1 MSELKLG
8 YFIVYVPNVVATV
21 EFYERAFGLSRRF
34 VHESGM
40 YAELE
45 TGATALAFAEE
56 NFTPTHGQFAPNRPT
71 TKPAGAEIGFV
82 AADVDAAYQRALAA
96 GAVSVLAPVTKPWGQ
111 IVAYVRDRDGFLVE
125 LCSAMSG

>member
-8 YFIVYVPNVVATV
+8 YFIIYVPNVVATI

-34 VHESGM
+34 VHDSGM

-45 TGATALAFAEE
+45 TGATSLAFAEE
-56 NFTPTHGQFAPNRPT
+56 NFTPTHGEFALNRPT
-71 TKPAGAEIGFV
+71 MKPAGAEIGLV
-82 AADVDAAYQRALAA
+82 ASDVAAAYQRALDA

-111 IVAYVRDRDGFLVE
+111 IVAYVRDQNGFLVE
-125 LCSAMSG
+125 LCSAMG